1 MDYVIEVS
9 NLAKTYPLF
18 KLNNLNLKLGYGKII
33 GLIGENGAGKTTF
46 ISLLLNQIKRDDGI
60 VKIFGKD
67 IIKNE
72 IEIKQNIG
80 FIIDE
85 CIFHPCFTAKDVKKI
100 CKPIYKKWDDN
111 IFDSLLKKFDVSL
124 SKKISELSKGM
135 KTKLMLAVA
144 LSHKPGLLIL
154 DEVTSGLDPLV
165 RDEILILLKEYVSQ
179 TKTTVFF
186 STHITSDLD
195 KIADDIV
202 FIHSGN
208 LIFHKTIEEI
218 KNNYLFM
225 QCSLNE
231 YKNINKND
239 VCISYHDGDKYF
251 LLIKNN
257 LHIYE
262 NIGKASTPTIDNI
275 MLLYIKGENNLCMD

>member
-60 VKIFGKD
+60 D

-72 IEIKQNIG
+72 IEIKQDIG

-111 IFDSLLKKFDVSL
+111 IFVSLLKKFDVSL